1 MIELNYAEIYKE
13 YKNGASIRKLANKY
27 NCAATTMSNGL
38 KEYCRENEIE
48 FLTKK
53 TKLELPMQDIYNMY
67 CYEDKTSTELAKMF
81 NCVPE
86 TIISRL
92 RIFAKKENL
101 PLNIREGHRR
111 KKNLPIE
118 QIYNEYIAG
127 ISSKKLGQK
136 YGCMH
141 NVILNRLRE
150 YANEHNLEL
159 VIREAGPILFKL
171 PNEEIYKKYISGMS
185 LCEIGEDYGCSDR
198 CIKKRLVDYC
208 KENDI
213 ELTMREATRRKIK
226 LPIDEIYK
234 KYQSGISAVVLG
246 REYKCSN
253 NTIIRKLREYCEEN
267 NLELNIINLEL
278 DLPVEEMY
286 NLYASGTSSTILA
299 EKYNC
304 SEGTIVNRI
313 KKYCKQNKIERL

>member
-27 NCAATTMSNGL
+27 NCAATTLSNRL

-213 ELTMREATRRKIK
+213 ELTMREAARRKIK

-234 KYQSGISAVVLG
+234 NINP
-246 REYKCSN
+246 EYPQLC
-253 NTIIRKLREYCEEN
+253 
-267 NLELNIINLEL
+267 
-278 DLPVEEMY
+278 
-286 NLYASGTSSTILA
+286 
-299 EKYNC
+299 
-304 SEGTIVNRI
+304 
-313 KKYCKQNKIERL
+313 

>member
-27 NCAATTMSNGL
+27 NCAATTLSNRL

-150 YANEHNLEL
+150 YAN
-159 VIREAGPILFKL
+159 
-171 PNEEIYKKYISGMS
+171 
-185 LCEIGEDYGCSDR
+185 D
-198 CIKKRLVDYC
+198 
-208 KENDI
+208 
-213 ELTMREATRRKIK
+213 
-226 LPIDEIYK
+226 
-234 KYQSGISAVVLG
+234 
-246 REYKCSN
+246 
-253 NTIIRKLREYCEEN
+253 
-267 NLELNIINLEL
+267 
-278 DLPVEEMY
+278 
-286 NLYASGTSSTILA
+286 
-299 EKYNC
+299 
-304 SEGTIVNRI
+304 VNP
-313 KKYCKQNKIERL
+313 K